1 MKRNAEIG
9 FFAKPSHMGIVMT
22 DRRLNTPETEIA
34 RRIDGLQQVMTR
46 QGLDAALILQKTDLY
61 YFSGTIQQA
70 HLYVPV
76 TGKPVLMVN
85 KVLARARS
93 ESCLERIVP
102 LGSPRL
108 IPEVLKQSGLALP
121 KKVGLELDVLPT
133 NLYFIYAEIFSAA
146 ELTDISTEIRL
157 LRAVKSPYEIE
168 LMREAARCSDRV
180 AAQVPDLLREGM
192 TEIELA
198 GRIEA
203 EARRLGHQGIVRM
216 RLWGSELF
224 FGHLLAGP
232 SGGVPSYLASP
243 TGGSGLSPAVAQGP
257 GFRPIK
263 RHEPVLVDYVF
274 ACRGYLSDHAR
285 IFSLGRLADELVAA
299 HAAMLELQYLI
310 KLMAKPGVPSGSLYE
325 FALDHATRRG
335 YGDHFMGTGTERIRF
350 VGHGVGLE
358 LDEFP
363 FLNAGQNLEL
373 KEGMVI
379 ALEPKLIFP
388 LRGVV
393 GIENTHVVTPR
404 GLEQLGQYSDDITV
418 V

>member
-1 MKRNAEIG
+1 META
-9 FFAKPSHMGIVMT
+9 MT
-22 DRRLNTPETEIA
+22 DRMLNTPATEIA
-34 RRIDGLQQVMTR
+34 RRISALQQVLTR
-46 QGLDAALILQKTDLY
+46 KGLDAALILQKTDLY

-70 HLYVPV
+70 HLYVPA
-76 TGKPVLMVN
+76 TGEPVLMVN
-85 KVLARARS
+85 KVLKRARS
-93 ESCLERIVP
+93 ESGLERIVP
-102 LGSPRL
+102 LGSPRT

-121 KKVGLELDVLPT
+121 KKLALELDVLPT
-133 NLYFIYAEIFSAA
+133 NLYFSYGGIFSAA
-146 ELTDISTEIRL
+146 ELADISTEIRL
-157 LRAVKSPYEIE
+157 LRAVKSTYEIE
-168 LMREAARCSDRV
+168 LIREAARYSDRV
-180 AAQVPDLLREGM
+180 AARVPDLLRVGM

-198 GRIEA
+198 GRVEA
-203 EARRLGHQGIVRM
+203 EARRMGHQGIVRM

-224 FGHLLAGP
+224 YGHLLAGP

-243 TGGSGLSPAVAQGP
+243 TGGSGVSPAVAQGS

-274 ACRGYLSDHAR
+274 AYRGYLSDHAR
-285 IFSLGRLADELVAA
+285 IFSLGRLPDELVAA
-299 HAAMLELQYLI
+299 HAAMLELQHQI
-310 KLMAKPGVPSGSLYE
+310 KLMAKPGVPSGSIYD
-325 FALDHATRRG
+325 FALEHATRRG
-335 YGDHFMGTGTERIRF
+335 YGDHFMGTGAERIRF

-363 FLNAGQNLEL
+363 FLNTGQKLEL

-388 LRGVV
+388 LKGVV
-393 GIENTHVVTPR
+393 GIENTHVVTPQ